1 MGFPW
6 AFSKTAEPGV
16 GFCGRVKNNGAW
28 GILSEGGIRFEYG
41 KNEEGGG
48 KSLPSSS
55 SLKLLILL
63 L

>member
-28 GILSEGGIRFEYG
+28 GISEGGIRLEYG